1 MTMTDPIAD
10 LLSRIRNA
18 HKAKK
23 SVVRC
28 LYSKINLNILEVL
41 KEEGYIRTYQV
52 HPVRE
57 GISEIEVE
65 LKYHEGLPVI
75 QKIDRVSTPGRRT
88 YASIEKL
95 SRPFNGLGM
104 YVLSTS
110 KGVLSDAAA
119 RKMNV
124 VGEILCR
131 VF

>member
-23 SVVRC
+23 SAVRC

-41 KEEGYIRTYQV
+41 KEEGYIRAYQV

-57 GISEIEVE
+57 GISE
-65 LKYHEGLPVI
+65 P
-75 QKIDRVSTPGRRT
+75 S
-88 YASIEKL
+88 
-95 SRPFNGLGM
+95 NGLGM

-110 KGVLSDAAA
+110 KGILSDAAA
-119 RKMNV
+119 RKLNV
-124 VGEILCR
+124 GGEILCR

>member
-23 SVVRC
+23 SAVRC

-52 HPVRE
+52 HAVRE

-88 YASIEKL
+88 YASIEDL

-104 YVLSTS
+104 YILSTS
-110 KGVLSDAAA
+110 KGVLSDASA

-124 VGEILCR
+124 GGEVLCR

>member
-23 SVVRC
+23 DVVRC

-41 KEEGYIRTYQV
+41 KDEGYIRAYQV
-52 HPVRE
+52 NPVRE
-57 GISEIEVE
+57 GVSEIVVE
-65 LKYHEGLPVI
+65 LKYFEGMPVI

-88 YASIEKL
+88 YASIHDL
-95 SRPFNGLGM
+95 SKPANGLGV
-104 YVLSTS
+104 YILSTS
-110 KGVLSDAAA
+110 KGVLSDNAA

-124 VGEILCR
+124 GGEVLCR

>member
-23 SVVRC
+23 DVVRC

-41 KEEGYIRTYQV
+41 KDEGYIRAYQV
-52 HPVRE
+52 NPVRE
-57 GISEIEVE
+57 GISEIVVE
-65 LKYHEGLPVI
+65 LKYFEGMPVI

-88 YASIEKL
+88 YASIQDL
-95 SRPFNGLGM
+95 SKPANGLGV
-104 YVLSTS
+104 YILSTS
-110 KGVLSDAAA
+110 RGVLSDNAA
-119 RKMNV
+119 RKLNV
-124 VGEILCR
+124 GGEVLCR

>member
-23 SVVRC
+23 SAVRC

-41 KEEGYIRTYQV
+41 KEEGYIRAYQV

-65 LKYHEGLPVI
+65 LKYFEGMPVI

-88 YASIEKL
+88 YSSIESL
-95 SRPFNGLGM
+95 SKPSNGLGM

-110 KGVLSDAAA
+110 KGILSDAAA
-119 RKMNV
+119 RKLNV
-124 VGEILCR
+124 GGEILCR